1 VTISGSRSSI
11 SSNEKCS
18 VGHSRLKREHL
29 PIEDVIQLKSKF
41 SLTERDSGDVDGG
54 VRHVEVGFILG
65 DGMNRRKRMAWYLYL
80 LTFILVAGCAG
91 IDFNYPKS
99 ASHSVTETEDTFL
112 GQIIPGIVSQHPQG
126 ESGFYPMSD
135 GIDALSTRLLLAR
148 RAERTIDAQYY
159 LLSSDVVGFAFIDSL
174 LQAADRGVRVRL
186 LLDDILTKGYD
197 AGMAALDSHPNFEV
211 RIFNPFGARTFRYAG
226 SVTSVSRINRRMHNK
241 SFTVDNQIS
250 IIGGRNIAAEYF
262 GAEETKKFG
271 DLDVMAI
278 GPVVQDVSDM
288 FDSYWNYRAALPP
301 AAFAEMP
308 DDLATALR
316 QLRERIDQNRREVQG
331 TPYAEAVK
339 RSVENYIRRT
349 EELFTWAPYEL
360 VYDSP
365 EKSDKKRAAAAASI
379 TTPLLKS
386 LQSAEKNLI
395 IISPYFVP
403 RKTGI
408 ERLIELKKRGV
419 DITIVTNSLAA
430 NNQKTVHGGYAGA
443 RKPLLKEGIKI
454 YEVRPDADVAGSEL
468 VAFSG
473 ARATLH
479 TKAFVV
485 DGKEAFIGSFNFDPR
500 SAKINTELGVIIRSP
515 EIAANMI
522 QNVETKK
529 VTQTYEV
536 FLNDKGK
543 LRWRG
548 LVNGEMV
555 VYDKEPRTSW
565 WDRFV
570 VGFYRILPIK
580 GQL

>member
-1 VTISGSRSSI
+1 MMIKAQDIGGSMNSYKRLFLCLHLSI
-11 SSNEKCS
+11 
-18 VGHSRLKREHL
+18 
-29 PIEDVIQLKSKF
+29 IF
-41 SLTERDSGDVDGG
+41 
-54 VRHVEVGFILG
+54 
-65 DGMNRRKRMAWYLYL
+65 
-80 LTFILVAGCAG
+80 LVAGCASV
-91 IDFNYPKS
+91 DFDYPKPE
-99 ASHSVTETEDTFL
+99 SHTLTDTEDTFL
-112 GQIIPGIVSQHPQG
+112 GQKIPGVVSQHPRG
-126 ESGFYPMSD
+126 DSGFYPMND
-135 GIDALSTRLLLAR
+135 GIDALSARLLLAG
-148 RAERTIDAQYY
+148 RAERSIDAQYY
-159 LLSSDVVGFAFIDSL
+159 LITSDVVGLAFIDSL

-226 SVTSVSRINRRMHNK
+226 SITSVSRINRRMHNK

-262 GAEETKKFG
+262 GAEENKKFG
-271 DLDVMAI
+271 DLDVMGI
-278 GPVVQDVSDM
+278 GPVVQDVSEM
-288 FDSYWNYRAALPP
+288 FDTYWNYRAALPP

-308 DDLATALR
+308 DDPAIALQR
-316 QLRERIDQNRREVQG
+316 LRERIEQNRQEVRG
-331 TPYAEAVK
+331 TPYAKAVK
-339 RSVENYIRRT
+339 RTVEHYLGQP

-386 LQSAEKNLI
+386 LQSAKKSLL

-408 ERLIELKKRGV
+408 EKLIELKKRGV
-419 DITIVTNSLAA
+419 DITIITNSLAA
-430 NNQKTVHGGYAGA
+430 NNQKTVHGGYAGS
-443 RKPLLKEGIKI
+443 RKPLLEEGII
-454 YEVRPDADVAGSEL
+454 IFEVRPDADVAGSEL

-485 DGKEAFIGSFNFDPR
+485 DDKEAFIGSFNFDPR
-500 SAKINTELGVIIRSP
+500 SARINTELGVIIRSP
-515 EIAANMI
+515 EIAAGMI
-522 QNVETKK
+522 QSVEAKAA
-529 VTQTYEV
+529 TQAYKV

-543 LRWRG
+543 LRWRS
-548 LVNGEMV
+548 LENGEMV

-570 VGFYRILPIK
+570 VGFYRILPIR